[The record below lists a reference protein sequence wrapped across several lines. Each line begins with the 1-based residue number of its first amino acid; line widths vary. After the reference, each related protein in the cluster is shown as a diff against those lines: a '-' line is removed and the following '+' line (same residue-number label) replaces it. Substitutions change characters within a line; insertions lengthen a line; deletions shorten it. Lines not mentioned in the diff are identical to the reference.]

1 VGVDQLAPAAVVA
14 HKHQK
19 SGISDPL
26 TSLPPPGEL
35 REVPLKGRGAAPTP
49 RAGCSG
55 DCICYMSLVTRG
67 TCLCRIRGPR
77 ETKEVPNGTRQ
88 STEIKIHER

>member
-1 VGVDQLAPAAVVA
+1 VGVDQLAPAAMVA
-14 HKHQK
+14 HNTRRA
-19 SGISDPL
+19 ISDPL

-67 TCLCRIRGPR
+67 TCLCRICGPR
-77 ETKEVPNGTRQ
+77 ETKEVPNGT
-88 STEIKIHER
+88 K